1 MRRRITV
8 EPAGAEM
15 LSGMKAVREPVVRNS
30 ITVTVFSGSRAV
42 QLAIATSRRRD
53 TERSRPA

>member
-1 MRRRITV
+1 
-8 EPAGAEM
+8 
-15 LSGMKAVREPVVRNS
+15 MKAVREPVVRNS